1 MLKTSL
7 HYVQEILLYQVY
19 LYRWT
24 PFSPVYPLVDLPPM
38 SPGQEAI
45 NDEDNLIPVLNNY
58 TSVSVLVNATTAQYI
73 HTLNISGTKLP
84 GVYGCSVSN
93 NKPSSAN
100 ATTTCTLGII
110 NDSLVICTFFFYRF
124 KASCTWR
131 IC

>member
-24 PFSPVYPLVDLPPM
+24 PFSPVYPLVDPPPM

-73 HTLNISGTKLP
+73 HTLNVSGTKLP

-110 NDSLVICTFFFYRF
+110 NKYF
-124 KASCTWR
+124 
-131 IC
+131 